1 MARLRDRMNFENGAL
16 AAVRDAARDAT
27 AAYQDAARG
36 LDTLKERVLIEFGMP
51 KTAEVIHRLA
61 HEQPKRFD
69 TVGDI
74 LHQRH
79 ILQIYPETAEYEERP
94 DDLDGVF
101 EAIIDLLQRI
111 EDKLRI
117 CVRVCD
123 ENGLF
128 PLGRQFET
136 LQMENS
142 ESYEK
147 FLYAWQMS
155 SEHEMSATSF
165 EGWIEE
171 LFEED
176 GD

>member
-1 MARLRDRMNFENGAL
+1 MKDGRMIW
-16 AAVRDAARDAT
+16 T
-27 AAYQDAARG
+27 AY
-36 LDTLKERVLIEFGMP
+36 LKQTSICFS
-51 KTAEVIHRLA
+51 A
-61 HEQPKRFD
+61 
-69 TVGDI
+69 
-74 LHQRH
+74 
-79 ILQIYPETAEYEERP
+79 
-94 DDLDGVF
+94 
-101 EAIIDLLQRI
+101 

-142 ESYEK
+142 ESYQK